1 METARQVPA
10 EPTSSPG
17 LAALG
22 APARPRMGWGKRAV
36 AIAFALAVV
45 ALVVLSLRPRP
56 PPPIG
61 VQTTAARRSPITRK
75 VIGAGKL
82 QAATQVKLSSN
93 VSGDLLELPVKE
105 GDRVVKGQLIGR
117 IDARRY
123 VAQVRQQEANRAT
136 AAADHA
142 TAMVNVTRLQAELER
157 VKRLAAG
164 GNASAAELD
173 KGVQEL
179 RAEQSRAVAA
189 RERVAQADAQLAEA
203 RQLLSYTTLL
213 SPIDGVVTSRQK
225 QVGERVRGGELQE
238 DPIVIIATLSNME
251 VKVEVGEHEVVYLRE
266 GDPAEVEIDA
276 IPDKRWPAAVVEIA
290 KNANVRN
297 PNTEQEVTTF
307 PVRLALTVPVPGA
320 LPGMSAQ
327 ASIATET
334 HADAVVVPLQAVT
347 VRTEKELR
355 DGPSARAPEA
365 PPLPGAAQP
374 KRRESARKV
383 VFVVEKGVARLR
395 PVETGLVG
403 ESDIEILEGLKEG
416 ETVIEGPYK
425 VLARELA
432 EGKAVRPLKPGE
444 GVKLP

>member
-1 METARQVPA
+1 
-10 EPTSSPG
+10 
-17 LAALG
+17 
-22 APARPRMGWGKRAV
+22 MGWGKRAV
-36 AIAFALAVV
+36 AIAFALAMV

-61 VQTTAARRSPITRK
+61 VETTAARRSPITRK
-75 VIGAGKL
+75 VVGAGKL

-157 VKRLAAG
+157 VRRLAAG

-189 RERVAQADAQLAEA
+189 KERVAQADAQLAEA

-383 VFVVEKGVARLR
+383 VFVVEKGVARVR

>member
-1 METARQVPA
+1 
-10 EPTSSPG
+10 
-17 LAALG
+17 
-22 APARPRMGWGKRAV
+22 MGWGKRAV
-36 AIAFALAVV
+36 AIAFALAMV

-61 VQTTAARRSPITRK
+61 VQTTGARRSPITRK
-75 VIGAGKL
+75 VVGAGKL

-189 RERVAQADAQLAEA
+189 KERVAQADAQLAEA

-383 VFVVEKGVARLR
+383 VFVVEKGVARVR

>member
-1 METARQVPA
+1 
-10 EPTSSPG
+10 
-17 LAALG
+17 
-22 APARPRMGWGKRAV
+22 MGWGKRSV

-75 VIGAGKL
+75 VVGAGKL

-157 VKRLAAG
+157 VRRLAAG

-173 KGVQEL
+173 KAVQEL

-189 RERVAQADAQLAEA
+189 KERMAQADAQLAEA

-416 ETVIEGPYK
+416 ETVVEGPYK

-432 EGKAVRPLKPGE
+432 EGKTVRPLKPGE

>member
-22 APARPRMGWGKRAV
+22 APAQPRMGWGKRAV
-36 AIAFALAVV
+36 AIAFALAMV

-61 VQTTAARRSPITRK
+61 VETTAARRSPITRK
-75 VIGAGKL
+75 VVGAGKL

-157 VKRLAAG
+157 VRRLAAG

-189 RERVAQADAQLAEA
+189 KERVAQADAQLAEA

-383 VFVVEKGVARLR
+383 VFVVEKGVARVR

>member
-1 METARQVPA
+1 M
-10 EPTSSPG
+10 
-17 LAALG
+17 
-22 APARPRMGWGKRAV
+22 KRENEFAV
-36 AIAFALAVV
+36 GIVVIAALAVV
-45 ALVVLSLRPRP
+45 AVLSLRPRP
-56 PPPIG
+56 PAPLA
-61 VQTTAARRSPITRK
+61 VQTAPARRSPITRK
-75 VIGAGKL
+75 VVAAGKL

-105 GDRVVKGQLIGR
+105 GDRVVKGQVIGR

-123 VAQVRQQEANRAT
+123 AAQVRQQEANRAT
-136 AAADHA
+136 AAAEHA
-142 TAMVNVTRLQAELER
+142 AALVNVNRLQAELDR

-173 KGVQEL
+173 KAAQEL
-179 RAEQSRAVAA
+179 RAENSRAMAA

-203 RQLLSYTTLL
+203 HQFLSYTTLL

-251 VKVEVGEHEVVYLRE
+251 VKVEVGEHEVVHLRE
-266 GDPAEVEIDA
+266 GQVAEVEVDA

-307 PVRLALTVPVPGA
+307 PVRLALTVPVPGG

-334 HADAVVVPLQAVT
+334 RAQAVVVPLQAVT

-355 DGPSARAPEA
+355 EGASARPPEA
-365 PPLPGAAQP
+365 APAPGGASP
-374 KRRESARKV
+374 GKRREAARKL
-383 VFVVEKGVARLR
+383 VFVVDKGVARVR
-395 PVETGLVG
+395 PVETGLAG
-403 ESDIEILEGLKEG
+403 ESDIEIVEGLKEG
-416 ETVIEGPYK
+416 ETVVEGPYK

-432 EGKAVRPLKPGE
+432 DGKAVRPLKPGE
-444 GVKLP
+444 GLKLP